1 MADKLTDAQI
11 DAIVQ
16 RVTGQ
21 IGKGQAGKGQAE
33 VLPSSRGSPGG
44 PPSHLSYVGRAGRAT
59 PEPPKPGHDG
69 IYPDLDSAV
78 AAARRAFR
86 ALDAMTLE
94 KRYEIVAAVRSTMR
108 ANAELLARMA
118 AEETGLGRVEDKVQK
133 NLLVIEKTP
142 GPEILQP
149 LAWTGDRGLSLVERA
164 PYGVFGVI
172 TPSTNPTST
181 IINNAI
187 GLISAG
193 NAAVFNVHPG
203 AKKVSTYQ
211 IQLINRAI
219 VGAGGPAD
227 LLTAPAEPTVESA
240 QALMQHPGIRIL
252 LVTGGGAVVKLAMA
266 SGKRAI
272 CAGPGNPPVVVDE
285 TADLDLAGKQI
296 VFGASFDNNIICVD
310 EKEVFAVDSITDK
323 LKAAMVANGAVELPS
338 YRIKALE
345 KLIFD
350 KFPGPR
356 EHGVMKKEWIGQNAG
371 KILKELGVSAPDAR
385 LVLVEVPVEHPL
397 IWTEQ
402 LTSVL
407 PLARVR
413 HVDEGI
419 DLAVQAEHG
428 FGHTASMFSRNIDA
442 LSRMAREINTSIF
455 VKNGPCVAGLGYG
468 GEGYTSMSIASPT
481 GEGMTNALTFTRV
494 RRCTLVDHFRIV

>member
-16 RVTGQ
+16 RVHGKLDGRLPIKAAPSKAGQ
-21 IGKGQAGKGQAE
+21 SAPLVSGK
-33 VLPSSRGSPGG
+33 
-44 PPSHLSYVGRAGRAT
+44 
-59 PEPPKPGHDG
+59 DG

-78 AAARRAFR
+78 AAARRGYR
-86 ALDAMTLE
+86 ALDALTLA
-94 KRYEIVAAVRSTMR
+94 KRTDIVAAMRQAMR

-118 AEETGLGRVEDKVQK
+118 QEETGLGRVADKIQK
-133 NLLVIEKTP
+133 NHLVIDKTP

-149 LAWTGDRGLSLVERA
+149 AAWTGDRGLALVERA

-181 IINNAI
+181 IICNSI
-187 GLISAG
+187 GLIAAG

-203 AKKVSTYQ
+203 AKRVSAYQ
-211 IQLINRAI
+211 LQLLNRAI
-219 VGAGGPAD
+219 VSAGGPAD

-240 QALMQHPGIRIL
+240 QALMRHPGIRIL
-252 LVTGGGAVVKLAMA
+252 LITGGEAVVKLAMA

-285 TADLDLAGKQI
+285 TADLDLAGQQI

-310 EKEVFAVDSITDK
+310 EKEVFAVASIADK
-323 LKAAMVANGAVELPS
+323 LKAAMLAHGAVELPA
-338 YRIKALE
+338 YRLKALE
-345 KLIFD
+345 NLIFE

-356 EHGVMKKEWIGQNAG
+356 QHGVVKKQWIGQDAG
-371 KILKELGVSAPDAR
+371 KILKALGVNAPEAR
-385 LVLVEVPVEHPL
+385 LVLVETPVDHPL

-402 LTSVL
+402 LMPVL

-413 HVDEGI
+413 SADEGI

-442 LSRMAREINTSIF
+442 LSRMARAVNTSIF
-455 VKNGPCVAGLGYG
+455 VKNGPNLAGLGFG
-468 GEGYTSMSIASPT
+468 GEGYTSFSIASPT
-481 GEGMTNALTFTRV
+481 GEGLTNALTFTRV